1 MISFQRFTLKIVMSM
16 LRVKEQQLNLNSCQP
31 SSAQQAVMHSL
42 VYSTPI
48 VKGLRE
54 TRARSRL
61 TNYVE
66 KSFKQS
72 NEESLLARVR
82 SELSTKAS
90 MTAPQLSHRTRAP
103 MEAMK
108 SRCLLRWP

>member
-1 MISFQRFTLKIVMSM
+1 MP
-16 LRVKEQQLNLNSCQP
+16 RVKEQQLNLSSCQP
-31 SSAQQAVMHSL
+31 LSEQQAVMHSL
-42 VYSTPI
+42 AYLTPI

-61 TNYVE
+61 TNYVD

-82 SELSTKAS
+82 LELSTKVS
-90 MTAPQLSHRTRAP
+90 MTAPQHSHRTRAP
-103 MEAMK
+103 MVAMK
-108 SRCLLRWP
+108 SHCLRRWPLR